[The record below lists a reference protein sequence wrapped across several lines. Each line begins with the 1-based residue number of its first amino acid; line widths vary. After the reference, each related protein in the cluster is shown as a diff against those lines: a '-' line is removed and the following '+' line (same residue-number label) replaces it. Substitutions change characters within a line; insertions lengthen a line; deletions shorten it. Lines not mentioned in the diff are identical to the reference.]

1 METAKI
7 RQAGF
12 PIRHSYSEF
21 VHRYRL
27 IVPGIPPAEKTD
39 CKSASK
45 KICTKVLKDQEF
57 RLGHTKV
64 FLKDHHDAIL
74 EELRHK
80 VMITAVIR
88 VQANAR
94 RFILRRRFLKMRAAA
109 IIIQK
114 NFRAR
119 GYRKRYLAM
128 RRGYL
133 RLQAVIKSR
142 ELRKTFINLRIF
154 FKKLQA
160 NSRGYLIRKLVKEKG
175 SLLKAQ
181 LLQIRREKA
190 ILQKASDVKTAE
202 EEHEKKYNELMKSI
216 WIAKELPIDNHNQN
230 VNAIDDRYV
239 DDVFGFL
246 KDSATPAGTV
256 RGTGFGVVSNLIS
269 SLLSMKIKSL
279 ALCSTYAQNLGVL
292 LVSFDAVFPL
302 CDIYRERFGT
312 K

>member
-1 METAKI
+1 MYPYLKPFINIFFFQVLDRSLCVRQLRYAGLMETAKI

-45 KICTKVLKDQEF
+45 KICTMVLKDQEF
-57 RLGHTKV
+57 RLGHTKL

-80 VMITAVIR
+80 VLITAVIR

-94 RFILRRRFLKMRAAA
+94 RFICRTRFLKLRAAA
-109 IIIQK
+109 LTIQK

-119 GYRKRYLAM
+119 GYRKRYIIM

-133 RLQAVIKSR
+133 RIQAAIKSR

-154 FKKLQA
+154 FKKFQA
-160 NSRGYLIRKLVKEKG
+160 SSRGYLIRKLVKEKG
-175 SLLKAQ
+175 HILKAQ
-181 LLQIRREKA
+181 LLVMSKEKA
-190 ILQKASDVKTAE
+190 ALQTSSNIKTAE
-202 EEHEKKYNELMKSI
+202 DYYEKKYDDLMRSI
-216 WIAKELPIDNHNQN
+216 WISKDIAVPIDVQQN

-256 RGTGFGVVSNLIS
+256 RGTGFGVVCISNSAFL
-269 SLLSMKIKSL
+269 SLEAFKR
-279 ALCSTYAQNLGVL
+279 YW
-292 LVSFDAVFPL
+292 
-302 CDIYRERFGT
+302 
-312 K
+312 

>member
-27 IVPGIPPAEKTD
+27 IVPDIPPAEKTD

-45 KICTKVLKDQEF
+45 KICTMVLEDQEF

-64 FLKDHHDAIL
+64 FLKDHHDAVL

-94 RFILRRRFLKMRAAA
+94 RFIYRRRFLKLRAAA
-109 IIIQK
+109 LVLQK

-160 NSRGYLIRKLVKEKG
+160 NSRGYLIRKLMKEKG
-175 SLLKAQ
+175 VVLKAQ
-181 LLQIRREKA
+181 LTQLRRDKA
-190 ILQKASDVKTAE
+190 VMGKASDVKTAE
-202 EEHEKKYNELMKSI
+202 DDHEKKYNELMRSI
-216 WIAKELPIDNHNQN
+216 WIAKDLPVDNHAHN
-230 VNAIDDRYV
+230 VYAIDDRYV

-246 KDSATPAGTV
+246 KDSNTPAGTV
-256 RGTGFGVVSNLIS
+256 RGTGFGVVSNL
-269 SLLSMKIKSL
+269 SMTSAKPTK
-279 ALCSTYAQNLGVL
+279 
-292 LVSFDAVFPL
+292 
-302 CDIYRERFGT
+302 RF
-312 K
+312 

>member
-1 METAKI
+1 MLQLFDRPLCVRQLRYAGLMETAKI

-27 IVPGIPPAEKTD
+27 IVPDIPPAEKTD

-45 KICTKVLKDQEF
+45 KICSMVLKDQEF

-64 FLKDHHDAIL
+64 FLKDNHDAIL

-80 VMITAVIR
+80 VLITAVIR

-94 RFILRRRFLKMRAAA
+94 RFIYRTRFLKLRAAA
-109 IIIQK
+109 LVIQK

-160 NSRGYLIRKLVKEKG
+160 KSRGYLIRRLILEKG
-175 SLLKAQ
+175 HILKAQ
-181 LLQIRREKA
+181 LAQIRRDKV
-190 ILQKASDVKTAE
+190 IMQKASDVKAAE
-202 EEHEKKYNELMKSI
+202 DDHEKKYNELMRSI
-216 WIAKELPIDNHNQN
+216 WISKDLPMMDDHTHN

-256 RGTGFGVVSNLIS
+256 RGTGFGVVSYLFILIK
-269 SLLSMKIKSL
+269 KI
-279 ALCSTYAQNLGVL
+279 
-292 LVSFDAVFPL
+292 
-302 CDIYRERFGT
+302 
-312 K
+312 